1 MAILE
6 PKPWITASF
15 ETKQSIVPVVYA
27 GDGFFYQVT
36 HVNLLPVRFGGERL
50 KYELRRVYRTTNL
63 SMKWD
68 IPITLFEYVD
78 LERFVMK
85 YSFRQLEV
93 FLAAAR
99 FQNITRAAESLAMS
113 QSAASSALK
122 ELENQFDIQLFDR
135 VGKRLQ
141 LNELGRL
148 YRPKVEA
155 VLAQATELERAF
167 SKHSEVGALKVGATL
182 TIGNYL
188 AVGVMAQ
195 YMNTPTQPRV
205 SLEVANTSTIARRV
219 KDFELDIGLIE
230 GELQSSELDVLP
242 WRGDQLVIFCSPAHP
257 LAAKKKLSDAD
268 LRNATWIMREE
279 GSGTRQSFDRGMQGL
294 LPDLNVLLELEH
306 TEAIKRAVETGLGI
320 GCLSEVAL
328 ADAFNRGSLIRLEPP
343 EHRNFERQ
351 FYFIL
356 HKQKYRSAGI
366 DAWIGLCRALT

>member
-1 MAILE
+1 
-6 PKPWITASF
+6 
-15 ETKQSIVPVVYA
+15 
-27 GDGFFYQVT
+27 
-36 HVNLLPVRFGGERL
+36 
-50 KYELRRVYRTTNL
+50 
-63 SMKWD
+63 
-68 IPITLFEYVD
+68 
-78 LERFVMK
+78 MK
-85 YSFRQLEV
+85 YTLRQIEI
-93 FLAAAR
+93 FLAIAEHE
-99 FQNITRAAESLAMS
+99 NITKAAKSLHMS

-155 VLAQATELERAF
+155 VLAQANELEQAF
-167 SKHSEVGALKVGATL
+167 SKHTEVGALKVGATL

-195 YMNTPTQPRV
+195 YMNTPTHPRV

-230 GELQSSELDVLP
+230 GELQSPELDVLP
-242 WRGDQLVIFCSPAHP
+242 WRGDELVVFCSPSHP
-257 LAAKKKLSDAD
+257 LAGKKSLSDED
-268 LRNATWIMREE
+268 LRSATWIMREP
-279 GSGTRQSFDRGMQGL
+279 GSGTRQSFERGMHGL

-306 TEAIKRAVETGLGI
+306 TEAIKRAVEADLGI
-320 GCLSEVAL
+320 GCLSEVVL
-328 ADAFNRGSLIRLEPP
+328 ADAFKRGSLVPLTVP
-343 EHRNFERQ
+343 EHRRFDRQ

-366 DAWIGLCRALT
+366 DAWIELCRQLR

>member
-1 MAILE
+1 
-6 PKPWITASF
+6 
-15 ETKQSIVPVVYA
+15 
-27 GDGFFYQVT
+27 
-36 HVNLLPVRFGGERL
+36 
-50 KYELRRVYRTTNL
+50 
-63 SMKWD
+63 
-68 IPITLFEYVD
+68 
-78 LERFVMK
+78 MK

-93 FLAAAR
+93 FLAAAN

-155 VLAQATELERAF
+155 VLAQAKELEQAF
-167 SKHSEVGALKVGATL
+167 SKHTEVGALKVGATL

-195 YMNTPTQPRV
+195 YMNTPTHPRV

-230 GELQSSELDVLP
+230 GELHATELEVLP
-242 WRGDQLVIFCSPAHP
+242 WRGDELVVFCSPDHP
-257 LAAKKKLSDAD
+257 LASKTSLTDDD
-268 LRNATWIMREE
+268 LREATWIMREQ
-279 GSGTRQSFDRGMQGL
+279 GSGTRQSFERGMHGL
-294 LPDLNVLLELEH
+294 LTDLNVLLELEH
-306 TEAIKRAVETGLGI
+306 TEAIKRAVETNLGI
-320 GCLSEVAL
+320 GCLSEVVL
-328 ADAFNRGSLIRLEPP
+328 EDAFRRGSLVPLKVP
-343 EHRNFERQ
+343 EHRQFDRQ

-366 DAWIGLCRALT
+366 DAWMELCRQL

>member
-1 MAILE
+1 
-6 PKPWITASF
+6 
-15 ETKQSIVPVVYA
+15 
-27 GDGFFYQVT
+27 
-36 HVNLLPVRFGGERL
+36 
-50 KYELRRVYRTTNL
+50 
-63 SMKWD
+63 
-68 IPITLFEYVD
+68 
-78 LERFVMK
+78 MK

-93 FLAAAR
+93 FLAAAH

-155 VLAQATELERAF
+155 VLAQAKELERAF

-195 YMNTPTQPRV
+195 YMNTPTHPRV

-219 KDFELDIGLIE
+219 RDFELDIGLIE
-230 GELQSSELDVLP
+230 GELHSSELEVLP
-242 WRGDQLVIFCSPAHP
+242 WRGDELVVFCSPSHP
-257 LAAKKKLSDAD
+257 LANKTSLNDDD
-268 LRNATWIMREE
+268 LREATWIMREQ
-279 GSGTRQSFDRGMQGL
+279 GSGTRQSFERGMHGL
-294 LPDLNVLLELEH
+294 LSDLNVLLELEH
-306 TEAIKRAVETGLGI
+306 TEAIKRAVETNLGI
-320 GCLSEVAL
+320 GCLSEVVL
-328 ADAFNRGSLIRLEPP
+328 EDAFRRGSLVPLKVP
-343 EHRNFERQ
+343 EHRQFDRQ

-366 DAWIGLCRALT
+366 DAWMELCRKL

>member
-1 MAILE
+1 
-6 PKPWITASF
+6 
-15 ETKQSIVPVVYA
+15 
-27 GDGFFYQVT
+27 
-36 HVNLLPVRFGGERL
+36 
-50 KYELRRVYRTTNL
+50 
-63 SMKWD
+63 
-68 IPITLFEYVD
+68 
-78 LERFVMK
+78 MK

-93 FLAAAR
+93 FLAAAH

-155 VLAQATELERAF
+155 VLAQANELEQAF
-167 SKHSEVGALKVGATL
+167 SKHTEVGALKVGATL

-195 YMNTPTQPRV
+195 YMNTPTHPRV

-219 KDFELDIGLIE
+219 RDFELDIGLIE
-230 GELQSSELDVLP
+230 GELQSSELEVLP
-242 WRGDQLVIFCSPAHP
+242 WRGDELVVFCSPDHP
-257 LAAKKKLSDAD
+257 YARKQSLTDDD
-268 LRNATWIMREE
+268 LRAATWIMREQ
-279 GSGTRQSFDRGMQGL
+279 GSGTRQSFERGMHGL

-306 TEAIKRAVETGLGI
+306 TEAIKRAVEANLGI
-320 GCLSEVAL
+320 GCLSEVVL
-328 ADAFNRGSLIRLEPP
+328 ADAFRRGSLVPLRVPD
-343 EHRNFERQ
+343 HRRFDRQ

-366 DAWIGLCRALT
+366 DAWMALCREL

>member
-1 MAILE
+1 
-6 PKPWITASF
+6 
-15 ETKQSIVPVVYA
+15 
-27 GDGFFYQVT
+27 
-36 HVNLLPVRFGGERL
+36 
-50 KYELRRVYRTTNL
+50 
-63 SMKWD
+63 
-68 IPITLFEYVD
+68 
-78 LERFVMK
+78 MK

-93 FLAAAR
+93 FLAAAN

-155 VLAQATELERAF
+155 VLAQAKELEQAF
-167 SKHSEVGALKVGATL
+167 SKHTEVGALKVGATL

-195 YMNTPTQPRV
+195 YMNTPTHPRV

-230 GELQSSELDVLP
+230 GELHASELEVLP
-242 WRGDQLVIFCSPAHP
+242 WRGDELVVFCSPDHP
-257 LAAKKKLSDAD
+257 LASKTSLTDDD
-268 LRNATWIMREE
+268 LREATWIMREQ
-279 GSGTRQSFDRGMQGL
+279 GSGTRQSFERGMHGL
-294 LPDLNVLLELEH
+294 LTDLNVLLELEH
-306 TEAIKRAVETGLGI
+306 TEAIKRAVETNLGI
-320 GCLSEVAL
+320 GCLSEVVL
-328 ADAFNRGSLIRLEPP
+328 EDAFRRGSLVPLKVP
-343 EHRNFERQ
+343 EHRQFDRQ

-366 DAWIGLCRALT
+366 DAWMELCRQL

>member
-1 MAILE
+1 
-6 PKPWITASF
+6 
-15 ETKQSIVPVVYA
+15 
-27 GDGFFYQVT
+27 
-36 HVNLLPVRFGGERL
+36 
-50 KYELRRVYRTTNL
+50 
-63 SMKWD
+63 
-68 IPITLFEYVD
+68 
-78 LERFVMK
+78 MK

-93 FLAAAR
+93 FLAAAH

-155 VLAQATELERAF
+155 VLAQATELEQAF

-195 YMNTPTQPRV
+195 YMNTPSHPRV

-219 KDFELDIGLIE
+219 RDFELDIGLIE
-230 GELQSSELDVLP
+230 GELQSSELEVLP
-242 WRGDQLVIFCSPAHP
+242 WRGDELVVFCSPQHP
-257 LAAKKKLSDAD
+257 FASKGELTDDD
-268 LRNATWIMREE
+268 LRGATWIMREQ
-279 GSGTRQSFDRGMQGL
+279 GSGTRQSFERGMHGL
-294 LPDLNVLLELEH
+294 LSDLNVLLELEH
-306 TEAIKRAVETGLGI
+306 TEAIKRAVETNLGI
-320 GCLSEVAL
+320 GCLSEVVL
-328 ADAFNRGSLIRLEPP
+328 EDAFHRGSLVPLKVPQ
-343 EHRNFERQ
+343 HRQFDRQ

-366 DAWIGLCRALT
+366 GAWIDLCKQL

>member
-1 MAILE
+1 
-6 PKPWITASF
+6 
-15 ETKQSIVPVVYA
+15 
-27 GDGFFYQVT
+27 
-36 HVNLLPVRFGGERL
+36 
-50 KYELRRVYRTTNL
+50 
-63 SMKWD
+63 
-68 IPITLFEYVD
+68 
-78 LERFVMK
+78 MK

-93 FLAAAR
+93 FLAAAH

-155 VLAQATELERAF
+155 VLAQAKELERAF

-195 YMNTPTQPRV
+195 YMNTPTHPRV

-219 KDFELDIGLIE
+219 RDFELDIGLIE
-230 GELQSSELDVLP
+230 GELHSSELEVLP
-242 WRGDQLVIFCSPAHP
+242 WRGDELVVFCSPSHP
-257 LAAKKKLSDAD
+257 LANKTSLTDDD
-268 LRNATWIMREE
+268 LREATWIMREQ
-279 GSGTRQSFDRGMQGL
+279 GSGTRQSFERGMHGL
-294 LPDLNVLLELEH
+294 LSDLNVLLELEH
-306 TEAIKRAVETGLGI
+306 TEAIKRAVETNLGI
-320 GCLSEVAL
+320 GCLSEVVL
-328 ADAFNRGSLIRLEPP
+328 EDAFRRGSLVPLKVP
-343 EHRNFERQ
+343 EHRQFDRQ

-366 DAWIGLCRALT
+366 DAWMELCRKL